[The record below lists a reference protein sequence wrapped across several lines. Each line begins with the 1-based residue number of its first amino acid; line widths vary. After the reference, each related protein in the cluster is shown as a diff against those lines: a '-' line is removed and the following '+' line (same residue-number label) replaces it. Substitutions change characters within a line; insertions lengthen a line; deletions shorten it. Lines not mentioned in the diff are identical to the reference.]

1 MNRQAGSISGLQGVL
16 ALGVIAAAVLAGWYF
31 APGGDSLRP
40 NDTAQGKVGSQ
51 ASAPRAAVDVDPD
64 GEVGGPFSLIDHE
77 GERVTEQD
85 FSGRYMLVVFGF
97 TFCPDVCPM
106 SLQLVTRTLD
116 RLEQTEPEV
125 ARRITPVFVSLDPER
140 DHPDVIKSYIRN
152 FHPRMVG
159 LTGSLQD
166 IDYMAAS
173 YAVGFKKV
181 TSPDIEGYLI
191 DHTTNIMLMGPD
203 GGYVTSFS
211 PQTPADLM
219 AKGLQRNVIAR
230 DSGGAQG

>member
-1 MNRQAGSISGLQGVL
+1 MMRQRKSKHRAQL
-16 ALGVIAAAVLAGWYF
+16 ALTGAVIAVAALAGWYF
-31 APGGDSLRP
+31 APGGDAGTGDTRSTQTDALR
-40 NDTAQGKVGSQ
+40 TAD
-51 ASAPRAAVDVDPD
+51 AVDPD
-64 GEVGGPFSLIDHE
+64 GEVGGPFSLINHE
-77 GERVTEQD
+77 SARVTDQD

-106 SLQLVTRTLD
+106 SLQLVTRTLE
-116 RLEQTEPEV
+116 RLEQTDPEMAERV
-125 ARRITPVFVSLDPER
+125 VPVFVSLDPER
-140 DHPDVIKSYIRN
+140 DRPDVLRDYILN

-159 LTGSLQD
+159 LTGSLQE

-181 TSPDIEGYLI
+181 TPPDIEGYLI

-211 PQTPADLM
+211 PQTPVDLM
-219 AKGLQRNVIAR
+219 AKGLRRNVIVR
-230 DSGGAQG
+230 DSGAKS